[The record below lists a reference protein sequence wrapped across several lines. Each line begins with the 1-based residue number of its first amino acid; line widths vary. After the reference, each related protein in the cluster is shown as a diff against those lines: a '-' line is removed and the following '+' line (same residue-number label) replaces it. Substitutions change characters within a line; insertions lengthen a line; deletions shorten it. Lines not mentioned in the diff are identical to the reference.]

1 VVYRHPFGPLLAER
15 MKSVT
20 LFAIMKNLTM
30 GMKFK
35 TNNTPRGCY
44 HVITE
49 TDDKFTTYDTVYP
62 NGMRPFTSSP
72 TKGVLNWLNRP
83 HIGLEIINP

>member
-1 VVYRHPFGPLLAER
+1 
-15 MKSVT
+15 
-20 LFAIMKNLTM
+20 
-30 GMKFK
+30 MKFK

-72 TKGVLNWLNRP
+72 TQGVLNWLNRP
-83 HIGLEIINP
+83 HIGLEIINPKRNGNDREPTNSKYHSTTTWR

>member
-72 TKGVLNWLNRP
+72 TQGVLNWLNRP

>member
-1 VVYRHPFGPLLAER
+1 
-15 MKSVT
+15 
-20 LFAIMKNLTM
+20 MKNLTV

-44 HVITE
+44 HVIAE

-72 TKGVLNWLNRP
+72 TQGVLNWLNRP
-83 HIGLEIINP
+83 HIGLEIINPKRNGNDREPANSKYHSTTTWR

>member
-1 VVYRHPFGPLLAER
+1 ME
-15 MKSVT
+15 K
-20 LFAIMKNLTM
+20 LTV
-30 GMKFK
+30 GMRFR

-44 HVITE
+44 HVIAE

-72 TKGVLNWLNRP
+72 TQGVLNWLNRP
-83 HIGLEIINP
+83 HIGLEIINPKRNDYDRESANRKRNSEATWR